1 MLTDRLKN
9 VMDLAFST
17 VNINDS
23 QQTRQ
28 LTEATVR
35 DSAAMKQISYLTMIF
50 LPASFLASV
59 FGMNVEE
66 FSSGGYQTLAHYA
79 EVTLSLTLFTIY
91 TVVTLQTQSS
101 FHDRNAPFLRRA
113 VWPILTFQKMMC
125 KTKEKTVED
134 IV

>member
-1 MLTDRLKN
+1 
-9 VMDLAFST
+9 
-17 VNINDS
+17 
-23 QQTRQ
+23 
-28 LTEATVR
+28 
-35 DSAAMKQISYLTMIF
+35 
-50 LPASFLASV
+50 
-59 FGMNVEE
+59 MNVEE